1 VAVAAQRVSLQFLP
15 MAPVGAI
22 RGSVPV
28 RRRRMPAIAR
38 ALLHQAVRLRD
49 ALAMVMLAAVL
60 CAGGVIG
67 LAGLYMAK
75 RAAGLNLFPSIDML
89 PDEAIEGA
97 IHTVQHAL
105 LLYP

>member
-1 VAVAAQRVSLQFLP
+1 VAVAAQRLSLQFLP
-15 MAPVGAI
+15 MAPAGIVRGA
-22 RGSVPV
+22 VPA
-28 RRRRMPAIAR
+28 RRRKTSGLAR
-38 ALLHQAVRLRD
+38 ALLRQAVRLRD

-75 RAAGLNLFPSIDML
+75 RAAGLNLFPGIDML
-89 PDEAIEGA
+89 PDEAIEGT
-97 IHTVQHAL
+97 IHAVQHTL